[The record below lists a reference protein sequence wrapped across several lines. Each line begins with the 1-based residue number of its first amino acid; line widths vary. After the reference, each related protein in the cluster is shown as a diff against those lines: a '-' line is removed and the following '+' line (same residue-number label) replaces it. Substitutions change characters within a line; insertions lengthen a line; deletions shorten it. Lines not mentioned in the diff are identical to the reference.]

1 MRALA
6 VLVGVAAAY
15 AQAPSH
21 VPFQCTEDDVAA
33 IGQTCSNTEPCA
45 VYLELSGLDVVGPKL
60 FVTGNLHSDTA
71 TIASI
76 LLASADGGKTWTEPH
91 PRIRSAG
98 LDQIQFI
105 DFEAGWIS
113 GQLLLGTPK
122 DPFLLLTND
131 GGKTWRAQPIFEDTH
146 PGTIEQFWFDSR
158 TSGALLI
165 DRVQAS
171 ETGARHELLETMTGG
186 ESWIPRETSASP
198 IRLKRVR
205 PASPNPD
212 WRLRADAASKS
223 YRVEHQEAGRWTM
236 IATFPVRIGEC
247 KAPESNLS
255 DAPPDSGNGDAE
267 PDKKAEDPAA
277 PNKPPTLKKKKP

>member
-1 MRALA
+1 MKALA
-6 VLVGVAAAY
+6 VLVGFAAAY
-15 AQAPSH
+15 AQVPPH
-21 VPFQCTEDDVAA
+21 VQFQCTEDDILA
-33 IGQTCSNTEPCA
+33 IGQSCSNAEPCA

-71 TIASI
+71 TVASI
-76 LLASADGGKTWTEPH
+76 LLASSDGGKTWTESH

-98 LDQIQFI
+98 LEQIQFI
-105 DFEAGWIS
+105 DFEVGWIS

-131 GGKTWRAQPIFEDTH
+131 GGKTWRAQPIFEDSH
-146 PGTIEQFWFDSR
+146 PGAIEQFWFDSR
-158 TSGALLI
+158 NSGALLI

-186 ESWIPRETSASP
+186 ESWMPRETSASP
-198 IRLKRVR
+198 IRFKRVR

-223 YRVEHQEAGRWTM
+223 YRIEHQEAGRWNTM
-236 IATFPVRIGEC
+236 ATFPVRVGEC
-247 KAPESNLS
+247 KTPEATLS
-255 DAPPDSGNGDAE
+255 DSPPDSGKVEAE
-267 PDKKAEDPAA
+267 PEKKEEEPAT
-277 PNKPPTLKKKKP
+277 PKKPPARKKKKP